1 MMERIELLA
10 PAGDL
15 ERLKIAC
22 LYGADA
28 IYIGG
33 QDYSLRANALNF
45 SLDDLKE
52 AAEFA
57 HNLNKRVYVTV
68 NIVFHDKDLKGL
80 EEYLVKLDEI
90 GIDAIIV
97 SDVVVMDLWKKLN
110 LKMELHIST
119 QASSLNY
126 EVVNF
131 YKDLGATR
139 VVLAREASKEDIKRI
154 KDETGIELECFIHG
168 AMCTSISGRCVLS
181 NYATNRDSNRGGCAQ
196 VCRFVFDADN
206 SNEVFSMTPK
216 DLNMVAN
223 IYKMIRVGVNS
234 FKVEGRMRSVYY
246 IATVIDVY
254 RHLIDMVV
262 NKTINDAYTKYYLS
276 ILNRCANRDSTE
288 QFFNKLPGKDEQ
300 YFLGR
305 DEVSNKDFL
314 GIVLDY
320 DKESKMLTLEQRNY
334 FKPGDVVEFFG
345 PNTEVF
351 SFTIPKELYDK
362 DDNLIEV
369 ANHPQMVV
377 KFKIDQELSRFDMM
391 RIKVFDISNFL

>member
-1 MMERIELLA
+1 MEKLELLA

-52 AAEFA
+52 AALFA
-57 HNLNKRVYVTV
+57 HNLGKRVYVTV

-80 EEYLVKLDEI
+80 EEYLIKLDEI

-97 SDVVVMDLWKKLN
+97 SDVVVMDLWRKLN
-110 LKMELHIST
+110 LKLELHVST

-131 YKDLGATR
+131 YKELGASR
-139 VVLAREASKEDIKRI
+139 VVLAREASKEEIKRI

-168 AMCTSISGRCVLS
+168 AMCTAISGRCVLS

-196 VCRFVFDADN
+196 VCRFVFDASN

-223 IYKMIRVGVNS
+223 IEEMIKIGVNS

-262 NKTINDAYTKYYLS
+262 NKTINEAYTKYYLS

-288 QFFNKLPGKDEQ
+288 QFFNSLPGKDEQ

-351 SFTIPKELYDK
+351 NFTIPDLLYDK
-362 DDNLIEV
+362 DDELISV
-369 ANHPQMVV
+369 ANHPQMIV
-377 KFKIDQELSRFDMM
+377 KFKIDKELSKFDMM